1 VLLLGAFYGLTHAI
15 NAEPGTNWARLGWG
29 VVIIG
34 VGLGVCF
41 MATEI
46 VAVPQAASIWAAST
60 GEEKDLALA
69 TGSAIVQLSLT
80 LSTAAALFLFGIGP
94 VLYGV
99 ALVAS
104 HSYPSWVGWAGWSSA
119 RAVPAQPLRVPDD
132 VILSL
137 ALHVLARA
145 QIVAFDGVGI
155 AGEVLPETNAYFVV
169 LDAGGAARPEVE
181 RLFQT
186 ATVAGKV
193 YAAWLLEC
201 LDPDAAAVAWA
212 ELRDTP
218 EAFRACFGCRM
229 SSGMTTARY
238 LDEYAPP
245 LRELWN
251 GPVRGPRPW

>member
-1 VLLLGAFYGLTHAI
+1 
-15 NAEPGTNWARLGWG
+15 
-29 VVIIG
+29 
-34 VGLGVCF
+34 
-41 MATEI
+41 
-46 VAVPQAASIWAAST
+46 
-60 GEEKDLALA
+60 
-69 TGSAIVQLSLT
+69 
-80 LSTAAALFLFGIGP
+80 
-94 VLYGV
+94 
-99 ALVAS
+99 
-104 HSYPSWVGWAGWSSA
+104 
-119 RAVPAQPLRVPDD
+119 LRVPDD

-145 QIVAFDGVGI
+145 QIVAF
-155 AGEVLPETNAYFVV
+155 
-169 LDAGGAARPEVE
+169 GG
-181 RLFQT
+181 
-186 ATVAGKV
+186 V